1 MHILIELFQCDHK
14 SHTHLIMKKIIL
26 STIFTLIFNLL
37 LLAQAGK
44 DIGYPAIRNYS
55 PKDYEAD
62 IQNWA
67 IAQDKNGVMYFG
79 NNLGLLEYDGVNWK
93 LDKIPGFTVIR
104 SIDIAKDG
112 KIFVGAVGDLGYFSP
127 DSIGELKFHSLLQ
140 YLKPQ
145 NRNFSD
151 VWSTYIKDNDVIFE
165 TYNYI
170 FKWSMTNRKFN
181 IIKPEKSFHI
191 LFMVDS
197 TFYVREWGVGLLKM
211 VGNSLK
217 LVPGGERFANERI
230 YVMLPFPGEE
240 NEILIV
246 TRTQGLFK
254 FNGKEFRPFKTEADE
269 YLKKNLIYSPGAV
282 LNDGNIILG
291 TILGGSVIIDKNGNL
306 VKTLNKAVG
315 LPSNTTY
322 WLMQDHSGGI
332 WVASDFGLSRI
343 DYSSSITYFDSR
355 NGVSNGI
362 ASIIRYKG
370 TLYAAANSG
379 IYYLNPESSQFIPI
393 PKLANQSFCFLI
405 THNHLLA
412 GTFDGVF
419 QVDKDNVIP
428 IRKTIGNEYSVQS
441 LFQSKIDTNR
451 LYVSTGEGL
460 GLLEFVNGKWID
472 KGKLIN
478 IPDFTSSI
486 AEEKDGTIWTGSGTF
501 GVFRVRYPLNKNG
514 FPDFAKPQTDK
525 FGVKN
530 NIPLSSIYP
539 AKINGKIYFFGP
551 QEIYRFD
558 ERKNSFYVDSTF
570 AVVPSTGIVLPA
582 QIVEDDK
589 GRVWISRGKQPALGT
604 PQPDGSYKWM
614 ISPFKRFSDEL
625 IESIYPEGSNTV
637 WFGTGFG
644 IIQYNLNK
652 KLLSNSSYSVLIREV
667 EYGKNTRVFYSGYN
681 SDMNTPDILFK
692 NNSARFI
699 FAATSYGDED
709 RNQYKTLLEG
719 FDDNWSNWSK
729 ENVKEYTNLSP
740 GKYTFNVLAKNI
752 GDIESKKAT
761 FTFIILPPWYR
772 TWWAYLLYATILGFV
787 IFSIDRIQRRRLT
800 LKERQRAHL
809 REIELRA
816 EVAEAENDRKKNVE
830 LLSEIGKEI
839 TATLDLD
846 TIFYKLYEHVNQLA
860 DASIFGVGI
869 YHPEKQEIE
878 YRLAIEKGKRY
889 PVYTRD
895 TKDKNQFPV
904 WCIENKK
911 PVFINDVS
919 SEYNKYIQF
928 YKETDQQLEDGT
940 KSEEPSSIIY
950 LPLISQDRILGVITI
965 QSFQKNAYTDFH
977 LNILQNL
984 ASYTSIALDNADA
997 YEQLNET
1004 VHKLNTTLNDL
1015 KSTQEKLVVQ
1025 EKLASLG
1032 ALTAGIAHEIKNP
1045 LNFIN
1050 NFSDVSNELLDDLI
1064 AELKKG
1070 DKKEISEIIESL
1082 KQNLEKITNHG
1093 KRADSIVKGMLLH
1106 SRGTAGEKALTD
1118 INELLDQYAALAYHG
1133 LRAQDK
1139 DFNIS
1144 FEKEYDKTIEKI
1156 NVVPQDIS
1164 RVFLN
1169 IINNACYAAND
1180 KKKRLG
1186 NGFSPLLKIS
1196 TKNLGDKVEVHIKD
1210 NGMGIPDKI
1219 KSELFNPFFT
1229 TKPTGEG
1236 TGLGLSLSYDIVV
1249 KQHNGEIKVESKEG
1263 EGAEFIII
1271 IPKL

>member
-1 MHILIELFQCDHK
+1 
-14 SHTHLIMKKIIL
+14 MKKRIL
-26 STIFTLIFNLL
+26 SAVYFCLVISTAF
-37 LLAQAGK
+37 AQSNNEN
-44 DIGYPAIRNYS
+44 GYPLITNYS
-55 PKDYEAD
+55 PKDYGAY
-62 IQNWA
+62 QSNWA
-67 IAQDKNGVMYFG
+67 VAQDKRGIMYFG
-79 NNLGLLEYDGVNWK
+79 NDLGLLEYDGSSWRFYQVPNK
-93 LDKIPGFTVIR
+93 TTIR
-104 SIDIAKDG
+104 SIAVAADG
-112 KIFVGAVGDLGYFSP
+112 KIYVGAVGELGYFNA
-127 DSIGELKFHSLLQ
+127 DSSGRLIYHSIMNFLP
-140 YLKPQ
+140 KDK
-145 NRNFSD
+145 RDFSD
-151 VWSTYIKDNDVIFE
+151 VWATSIDSHKVYFNVAKYILIWNIEKKEFKVIQGQ
-165 TYNYI
+165 N
-170 FKWSMTNRKFN
+170 N
-181 IIKPEKSFHI
+181 FHLMFI
-191 LFMVDS
+191 VDGKI
-197 TFYVREWGVGLLKM
+197 YAREWGKGLEIFNNASFTLLK
-211 VGNSLK
+211 
-217 LVPGGERFANERI
+217 GGEKFANERI
-230 YVMLPFPGEE
+230 YEMLPFPGQTGT
-240 NEILIV
+240 ILIG
-246 TRTQGLFK
+246 TRTMGLMK
-254 FNGKEFRPFKTEADE
+254 YDGKSFTPFKTEAD
-269 YLKKNLIYSPGAV
+269 KFIKDNLIYFPGAV
-282 LNDGNIILG
+282 LSDGNILIG
-291 TILGGSVIIDKNGNL
+291 TIRGGAVIIDTAGNEVKKYNRNSGLIGNSILYTFQDRSGAIWLGMDNG
-306 VKTLNKAVG
+306 
-315 LPSNTTY
+315 
-322 WLMQDHSGGI
+322 I
-332 WVASDFGLSRI
+332 SRI
-343 DYSSSITYFDSR
+343 DYSSPISFFDSR
-355 NGVSNGI
+355 NDFSTSSNDIVRYNGI
-362 ASIIRYKG
+362 IYV
-370 TLYAAANSG
+370 AANNG
-379 IYYLNPESSQFIPI
+379 VYYLDPATLNFHMLMNS
-393 PKLANQSFCFLI
+393 ANQSFALMKFGNL
-405 THNHLLA
+405 LLA
-412 GTFDGVF
+412 GTLDGLF
-419 QVDKDNVIP
+419 KLDKDKLTA
-428 IRKTIGNEYSVQS
+428 IRKTVGNEYYINSLKQS
-441 LFQSKIDTNR
+441 ILNPNRIYVGAQGLWSITKTPNGWKDEGQILKITDN
-451 LYVSTGEGL
+451 V
-460 GLLEFVNGKWID
+460 
-472 KGKLIN
+472 
-478 IPDFTSSI
+478 PSI
-486 AEEKDGTIWTGSGTF
+486 VEDKDGTLWVGTNVLGVFKITFRKDSDGNIILNNPDIEHFDKASGLQGGFLIVSKINGINYISTIDSLYKFNESSKRFYSDTSDNIISSYYKLAKNKNVTLFQQDSLGRLWLGTINTLSLGTRQPDGIYKWLTSPFNLIAREQVSKVYAEKSGVVWFTTGSG
-501 GVFRVRYPLNKNG
+501 VIRYDLSK
-514 FPDFAKPQTDK
+514 KIS
-525 FGVKN
+525 N
-530 NIPLSSIYP
+530 NITYAALIRRVEV
-539 AKINGKIYFFGP
+539 GK
-551 QEIYRFD
+551 
-558 ERKNSFYVDSTF
+558 DST
-570 AVVPSTGIVLPA
+570 IY
-582 QIVEDDK
+582 
-589 GRVWISRGKQPALGT
+589 LGEGTSNLTT
-604 PQPDGSYKWM
+604 PE
-614 ISPFKRFSDEL
+614 IPFKDNSIKFNFSAASY
-625 IESIYPEGSNTV
+625 ESRNSN
-637 WFGTGFG
+637 
-644 IIQYNLNK
+644 Q
-652 KLLSNSSYSVLIREV
+652 
-667 EYGKNTRVFYSGYN
+667 
-681 SDMNTPDILFK
+681 FK
-692 NNSARFI
+692 TF
-699 FAATSYGDED
+699 
-709 RNQYKTLLEG
+709 LEG
-719 FDDNWSNWSK
+719 FDDDWSSWSN
-729 ENVKEYTNLSP
+729 ENTKEYTNLSP
-740 GKYTFNVLAKNI
+740 GKYTFKVAAENI
-752 GDIESKKAT
+752 LGNESTTGAYS
-761 FTFIILPPWYR
+761 FEILPPWYR
-772 TWWAYLLYATILGFV
+772 TWWAYLCYAAFLGFA

-889 PVYTRD
+889 PVYARD

-911 PVFINDVS
+911 PVFINDVH
-919 SEYNKYIQF
+919 SEYNKYIRF
-928 YKETDQQLEDGT
+928 YKEPDRKLEDGT

-965 QSFQKNAYTDFH
+965 QSFQKNAYKDYH

-1004 VHKLNTTLNDL
+1004 VNKLNTTLNDL

-1180 KKKRLG
+1180 KKKRSG

-1236 TGLGLSLSYDIVV
+1236 TGLGLSLSYDIIV

>member
-1 MHILIELFQCDHK
+1 
-14 SHTHLIMKKIIL
+14 MKRIIVSFIYFCFL
-26 STIFTLIFNLL
+26 VSTGFPQIHSE
-37 LLAQAGK
+37 Q
-44 DIGYPAIRNYS
+44 GYPLITNYS
-55 PKDYEAD
+55 PKEYGALQE
-62 IQNWA
+62 NWA
-67 IAQDKNGVMYFG
+67 IAQSRSGIMYFG
-79 NNLGLLEYDGVNWK
+79 NDIGLLEFDGSSWSLYQLPNKSV
-93 LDKIPGFTVIR
+93 VR
-104 SIDIAKDG
+104 SIAFGEDNKLY
-112 KIFVGAVGDLGYFSP
+112 VGGVGDLGYFLS
-127 DSIGELKFHSLLQ
+127 DGSGKLIFQSLLEFIP
-140 YLKPQ
+140 KDK
-145 NRNFSD
+145 RNFSD
-151 VWSTYIKDNDVIFE
+151 VWQTYVNNGRVYFEANNYLFIWNIQKKEFKSIESKLGIHFIFLVNGSI
-165 TYNYI
+165 YA
-170 FKWSMTNRKFN
+170 
-181 IIKPEKSFHI
+181 
-191 LFMVDS
+191 
-197 TFYVREWGVGLLKM
+197 REWGKGLEILK
-211 VGNSLK
+211 NDELIPLK
-217 LVPGGERFANERI
+217 GGEKFANERI
-230 YVMLPFPGEE
+230 YVALPFPGEPGT
-240 NEILIV
+240 ILLV
-246 TRTQGLFK
+246 TRTMGLIK
-254 FNGKEFRPFKTEADE
+254 FDGSNFIPFKTETDK
-269 YLKKNLIYSPGAV
+269 LIKDHLIYLPGTI
-282 LNDGNIILG
+282 LSDGNILLG
-291 TILGGSVIIDKNGNL
+291 TISGGAVVIDATGKE
-306 VKTLNKAVG
+306 VNKYDRSSG
-315 LPSNTTY
+315 LASNTILYTFQDRSGAI
-322 WLMQDHSGGI
+322 WLGTDNGI
-332 WVASDFGLSRI
+332 SRI
-343 DYSSSITYFDSR
+343 DYSSPVSYFDSR
-355 NGVSNGI
+355 NNLSNLPGD
-362 ASIIRYKG
+362 IIRYD
-370 TLYAAANSG
+370 G
-379 IYYLNPESSQFIPI
+379 IIYTATNNGVYYLDPHMSVFKPLKNSN
-393 PKLANQSFCFLI
+393 NQSTSFVKLQ
-405 THNHLLA
+405 NELLA
-412 GTFDGVF
+412 GTFEGLF
-419 QVDKDNVIP
+419 KINNNTLIP
-428 IRKTIGNEYSVQS
+428 IRKSVGNEYDVTS
-441 LFQSKIDTNR
+441 LEQSKHNPDRI
-451 LYVSTGEGL
+451 YVGSYGL
-460 GLLEFVNGKWID
+460 WSVLKTRNGWRD
-472 KGKLIN
+472 
-478 IPDFTSSI
+478 
-486 AEEKDGTIWTGSGTF
+486 E
-501 GVFRVRYPLNKNG
+501 
-514 FPDFAKPQTDK
+514 
-525 FGVKN
+525 
-530 NIPLSSIYP
+530 
-539 AKINGKIYFFGP
+539 GKILNTTDQLSRILEDDDANLWIGTVVSGV
-551 QEIYRFD
+551 YRIKFN
-558 ERKNSFYVDSTF
+558 K
-570 AVVPSTGIVLPA
+570 
-582 QIVEDDK
+582 DDK
-589 GRVWISRGKQPALGT
+589 GHLIINNPVIEHFSKSNGLESGQVFICKIHGTNYFATPDSIYKFNNDKKSFYSDTSDNIVSSFYKIIDDKSITLFKFDNADHLWIATRSTLAMGT
-604 PQPDGSYKWM
+604 PQSDGTYKWL
-614 ISPFKRFSDEL
+614 IAPFKRFADDVISNVYTEKNGVTWFAGYANIVKYDFTKKNPNDVGYPALVRKVTIGRDSTIFFGENT
-625 IESIYPEGSNTV
+625 INDAMPEIPFKDNSIKFRFSATS
-637 WFGTGFG
+637 FD
-644 IIQYNLNK
+644 
-652 KLLSNSSYSVLIREV
+652 
-667 EYGKNTRVFYSGYN
+667 GKNTNR
-681 SDMNTPDILFK
+681 FK
-692 NNSARFI
+692 TFLR
-699 FAATSYGDED
+699 
-709 RNQYKTLLEG
+709 G
-719 FDDNWSNWSK
+719 FDDDWSSWSNENTK
-729 ENVKEYTNLSP
+729 EFTNLSP
-740 GKYTFNVLAKNI
+740 GKYTFNVIAENI
-752 GDIESKKAT
+752 LGNESTAGT
-761 FTFIILPPWYR
+761 YSFEILPPWYR
-772 TWWAYLLYATILGFV
+772 TWWAYLCYATFLGFA

-911 PVFINDVS
+911 PVFINDVH

-928 YKETDQQLEDGT
+928 YKEPDRKLEDGT

-965 QSFQKNAYTDFH
+965 QSFQKNAYTDYH

-1004 VHKLNTTLNDL
+1004 IHKLNTTLNDL

-1050 NFSDVSNELLDDLI
+1050 NFSDVSNELLDELMT
-1064 AELKKG
+1064 ELKKG
-1070 DKKEISEIIESL
+1070 DKKEISDIIESL

>member
-1 MHILIELFQCDHK
+1 
-14 SHTHLIMKKIIL
+14 MKKIIL
-26 STIFTLIFNLL
+26 STILTLIFNFL

-62 IQNWA
+62 IQNWT

-79 NNLGLLEYDGVNWK
+79 NNLGLLQYDGVEWALYRLPN
-93 LDKIPGFTVIR
+93 FSVVR
-104 SIDIAKDG
+104 SIAIDNDG
-112 KIFVGAVGDLGYFSP
+112 RIFVGGVGNLGYFSP
-127 DSIGELKFHSLLQ
+127 DSIGQLKFHSM
-140 YLKPQ
+140 LKFIDAK

-151 VWSTYIKDNDVIFE
+151 VWSVYIENNEIVFM
-165 TYNYI
+165 TTNYI
-170 FKWSMTNRKFN
+170 FKWSFKEKKFRV
-181 IIKPEKSFHI
+181 IKPENTLHA
-191 LFMVDS
+191 LFLINGK
-197 TFYVREWGVGLLKM
+197 YYAREWGVGLLQM
-211 VGNSLK
+211 EDDSLK

-230 YVMLPFPGEE
+230 YVMLPFPGEAGQM
-240 NEILIV
+240 LIV
-246 TRTQGLFK
+246 SRTQGLFK
-254 FNGKEFRPFKTEADE
+254 FDGKNFKPFKTQADAF
-269 YLKKNLIYSPGAV
+269 LKKNLIYSSAPV
-282 LNDGNIILG
+282 LKDNNIILG
-291 TILGGSVIIDKNGNL
+291 TILGGSVIIDTSGNI
-306 VKTLNKAVG
+306 VQKLNKTVG

-322 WLMQDHSGGI
+322 ALFQDYTGGI
-332 WVASDFGLSRI
+332 WIASDFGLSRI
-343 DYSSSITYFDSR
+343 DYGSPVTYYDERNGIS
-355 NGVSNGI
+355 NGVS
-362 ASIIRYKG
+362 SIIRYKG
-370 TLYAAANSG
+370 TLYASANSG
-379 IYYLNPESSQFIPI
+379 IYYLNPSSSQFIPI
-393 PKLANQSFCFLI
+393 PKLANQSFILKI
-405 THNHLLA
+405 VHNQLLV
-412 GTFDGVF
+412 GNFDGLF
-419 QVDKDNVIP
+419 RVDKNNVTT
-428 IRKTIGNEYSVQS
+428 IRKSASNEYSAQGI
-441 LFQSKIDTNR
+441 FQSKIDTNR
-451 LYVSTGEGL
+451 LYICTSEGL
-460 GLLEFVNGKWID
+460 WVLEYQNEKWVD
-472 KGKLIN
+472 KGKIIN
-478 IPDFTSSI
+478 IPDLTSSV
-486 AEEKDGTIWTGSGTF
+486 AEEDDGTIWTGSGSF
-501 GVFRVRYPLNKNG
+501 GVFRIKYQLNKNG
-514 FPDFAKPQTDK
+514 KPDFSKYKIDK
-525 FGVKN
+525 FGTKDG
-530 NIPLSSIYP
+530 IPISSVFP
-539 AKINGKIYFFGP
+539 KTINGKIYFFAP
-551 QEIYRFD
+551 QNIYRFN
-558 ERKNSFYVDSTF
+558 KKTNSFFLDSLF
-570 AVVPSTGIVLPA
+570 SVVPSTGVVTPSQVAEEKDGKIWV
-582 QIVEDDK
+582 
-589 GRVWISRGKQPALGT
+589 SRGKQPALGI
-604 PQPDGSYKWM
+604 PQNDGSYKWVK
-614 ISPFKRFSDEL
+614 SPFKRFSDEL
-625 IESIYPEGSNTV
+625 IESIYPENDGTV

-644 IIQYNLNK
+644 IIKFDQYK
-652 KLLSNSSYSVLIREV
+652 KSLYDNSFPALIREV
-667 EYGKNTRVFYSGYN
+667 TYGKNAGVFYSGYD
-681 SDMNTPDILFK
+681 SKANTPKISFE
-692 NNSARFI
+692 NNSLRFV
-699 FAATSYGDED
+699 FSATSYEDED

-729 ENVKEYTNLSP
+729 ENVKEYTNLPP
-740 GKYTFNVLAKNI
+740 GNYKFDVIAKNI
-752 GDIESKKAT
+752 NDIASKEAS
-761 FTFIILPPWYR
+761 FSFIVLPPWYR
-772 TWWAYLLYATILGFV
+772 TWWAYGCYVILLGLL
-787 IFSIDRIQRRRLT
+787 IFGIDRLQRRRLT

-816 EVAEAENDRKKNVE
+816 EVAEAENNRKKNVE

-889 PVYTRD
+889 PVYTMD

-911 PVFINDVS
+911 PVFINDVR

-928 YKETDQQLEDGT
+928 YKEPDRKLEDGT

-965 QSFQKNAYTDFH
+965 QSFQKNAYTDYH

-997 YEQLNET
+997 YDQLNET
-1004 VHKLNTTLNDL
+1004 VNKLNATLNDL

-1064 AELKKG
+1064 TELKKG

>member
-1 MHILIELFQCDHK
+1 
-14 SHTHLIMKKIIL
+14 MKKIIPVAVYFYL
-26 STIFTLIFNLL
+26 FISIAF
-37 LLAQAGK
+37 AQSNNET
-44 DIGYPAIRNYS
+44 GYPLITNYS
-55 PKDYEAD
+55 TKEYAAG
-62 IQNWA
+62 QGNWA
-67 IAQDKNGVMYFG
+67 IAQDKRGIMYFG
-79 NNLGLLEYDGVNWK
+79 NDIGLLQFDGSTWNLYQVPNKSVVRSIAIDDSGKIYVGAQANLGYFAPNSYGKLTFNSLLEY
-93 LDKIPGFTVIR
+93 LP
-104 SIDIAKDG
+104 KDY
-112 KIFVGAVGDLGYFSP
+112 I
-127 DSIGELKFHSLLQ
+127 
-140 YLKPQ
+140 
-145 NRNFSD
+145 NFSD
-151 VWSTYIKDNDVIFE
+151 VWQTFINNGKVYFNTSNYLLIWNIQKHNFKVIHSK
-165 TYNYI
+165 N
-170 FKWSMTNRKFN
+170 N
-181 IIKPEKSFHI
+181 FHI
-191 LFMVDS
+191 MFNVNGSL
-197 TFYVREWGVGLLKM
+197 YLREWNKGLELLKDD
-211 VGNSLK
+211 SLILLK
-217 LVPGGERFANERI
+217 GGEKFAKERI
-230 YVMLPFPGEE
+230 YVMLPLPGKPAS
-240 NEILIV
+240 ILIV
-246 TRTQGLFK
+246 TRNMGIFK
-254 FNGKEFRPFKTEADE
+254 FDGNDITSFKTDADKFLKEFP
-269 YLKKNLIYSPGAV
+269 IYMPGTI
-282 LNDGNIILG
+282 LSDGNILLG
-291 TILGGSVIIDKNGNL
+291 TIVGGAIIINANGKIIKLYKKESGIASNSILFTFQDRAGAIWLGLDNG
-306 VKTLNKAVG
+306 
-315 LPSNTTY
+315 
-322 WLMQDHSGGI
+322 I
-332 WVASDFGLSRI
+332 SRI
-343 DYSSSITYFDSR
+343 DYSSPVSYFDPR
-355 NGVSNGI
+355 NNFSTF
-362 ASIIRYKG
+362 ASDIIRYNG
-370 TLYAAANSG
+370 TIYSAANNG
-379 IYYLNPESSQFIPI
+379 VYYLDNLTSEFHILKNSN
-393 PKLANQSFCFLI
+393 NQSFCFLEI
-405 THNHLLA
+405 GNELLA
-412 GTFDGVF
+412 GTFDGLF
-419 QVDKDNVIP
+419 RVDKDKLTV
-428 IRKTIGNEYSVQS
+428 IRKTVGNEYNVGILKRSTFDTNRVYVGSYGLWSVYKNGKNWKDEGQILNVQDQPTTITEDKDGALWVGTLVSGAYRIKFRKNSKGNIILDHPFIEHFDKANGIQGGALIINKINSINYFATPDSIYKFDEAKKTFYSDTSDNLISSFYKLVGNQS
-441 LFQSKIDTNR
+441 VILFQSDSLNNI
-451 LYVSTGEGL
+451 
-460 GLLEFVNGKWID
+460 WI
-472 KGKLIN
+472 G
-478 IPDFTSSI
+478 TRTTT
-486 AEEKDGTIWTGSGTF
+486 AMGTIQ
-501 GVFRVRYPLNKNG
+501 KNG
-514 FPDFAKPQTDK
+514 IF
-525 FGVKN
+525 
-530 NIPLSSIYP
+530 
-539 AKINGKIYFFGP
+539 
-551 QEIYRFD
+551 
-558 ERKNSFYVDSTF
+558 
-570 AVVPSTGIVLPA
+570 
-582 QIVEDDK
+582 
-589 GRVWISRGKQPALGT
+589 
-604 PQPDGSYKWM
+604 KWLTV
-614 ISPFKRFSDEL
+614 PFKRFADEGISKVYTEKNGVIWFCAGSGIIKYNFAKQNL
-625 IESIYPEGSNTV
+625 SNTEYPV
-637 WFGTGFG
+637 LVRRVIVGRDSTIYFGGNVINTTITEIPF
-644 IIQYNLNK
+644 K
-652 KLLSNSSYSVLIREV
+652 DNSIKFRFSATSFE
-667 EYGKNTRVFYSGYN
+667 GKNSNVF
-681 SDMNTPDILFK
+681 
-692 NNSARFI
+692 
-699 FAATSYGDED
+699 
-709 RNQYKTLLEG
+709 KTFLDG
-719 FDDNWSNWSK
+719 FDDDWSTWSN
-729 ENVKEYTNLSP
+729 EYTKEYTNLSP
-740 GKYTFNVLAKNI
+740 GKYTFNVIAENI
-752 GDIESKKAT
+752 LGNQSTKGTYSFE
-761 FTFIILPPWYR
+761 ILPPWYR
-772 TWWAYLLYATILGFV
+772 TWWAYLCYAAFLGFV

-816 EVAEAENDRKKNVE
+816 EVAEAENNRKKNVE

-911 PVFINDVS
+911 PVFINDVR

-928 YKETDQQLEDGT
+928 YKEPDRKLEDGT

-965 QSFQKNAYTDFH
+965 QSFQKNAYTDYH

-1004 VHKLNTTLNDL
+1004 VNKLNATLNDL

-1064 AELKKG
+1064 TELKKG

-1186 NGFSPLLKIS
+1186 NGFAPLLKIS
-1196 TKNLGDKVEVHIKD
+1196 TKNLKDKVEVHIKD

-1271 IPKL
+1271 IPK